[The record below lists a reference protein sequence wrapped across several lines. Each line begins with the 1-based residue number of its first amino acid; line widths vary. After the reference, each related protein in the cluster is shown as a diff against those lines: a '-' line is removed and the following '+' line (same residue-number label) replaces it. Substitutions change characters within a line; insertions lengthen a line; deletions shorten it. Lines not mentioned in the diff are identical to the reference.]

1 MYVDWLNWMVSI
13 RIVAVGRCGW
23 IGRVKHGSFLNCR
36 GFFLGKILVMTICGD
51 NQEIKQSLFASPNII

>member
-36 GFFLGKILVMTICGD
+36 CFFLGKILVMTICGD
-51 NQEIKQSLFASPNII
+51 KK